1 MVVPHLSVASM
12 MLQIAAV
19 ILLNKIVVDDIRLFF
34 VVLFTCW
41 RSKWLGDD
49 LFTLLCVF
57 K

>member
-1 MVVPHLSVASM
+1 MVVPHPSVASM

-41 RSKWLGDD
+41 RSKWLRDD

-57 K
+57 G